1 MTVPLAKLLKR
12 DPRMVERKKTGK
24 AKARKGV
31 SALSKAAVLF
41 TYPIFS
47 LSSTLGSSVKLLSLW
62 NIKCP
67 ILCLYSFNI
76 IKV

>member
-1 MTVPLAKLLKR
+1 
-12 DPRMVERKKTGK
+12 MVERKKTGK

-47 LSSTLGSSVKLLSLW
+47 LSSTLGSSVELTWSFLTFYMSRKLQEPFVYLNTATS
-62 NIKCP
+62 
-67 ILCLYSFNI
+67 
-76 IKV
+76 